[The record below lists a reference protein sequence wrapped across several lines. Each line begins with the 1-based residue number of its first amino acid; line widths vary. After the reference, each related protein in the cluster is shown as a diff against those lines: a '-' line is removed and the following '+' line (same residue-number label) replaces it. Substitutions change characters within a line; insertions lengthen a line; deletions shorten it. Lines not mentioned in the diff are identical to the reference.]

1 MKGLR
6 RAICMIAPALVVGAL
21 IPASASAADYFL
33 RIDGIAGESNSVK
46 YPGTIEVESWSW
58 GVTKDASKPANAQ
71 DFHFVKKVGPAS
83 PKLFEATAAGTL
95 FPKAKLTAV
104 RGATQFP
111 YLRYCF
117 TGVRMS
123 SFQTGGSNGSSIL
136 PMEQISFSFAT
147 VVNVFQGQDETGE
160 PGESVFGGWDFINKI
175 RFGDASC

>member
-6 RAICMIAPALVVGAL
+6 RAICMIAPVLVVGAL
-21 IPASASAADYFL
+21 IPASASAADYYL
-33 RIDGIAGESNSVK
+33 KIDGITGESTSVK
-46 YPGTIEVESWSW
+46 YPGSIEVESWSW
-58 GVTKDASKPANAQ
+58 GVAKDASKPANVQ
-71 DFHFVKKVGPAS
+71 DFHFVKQAGSSS

-111 YLRYCF
+111 LIRYCF

-123 SFQTGGSNGSSIL
+123 SYQTGGSNGSPSL
-136 PMEQISFSFAT
+136 PMEQISFSYAT
-147 VVNVFQGQDETGE
+147 AVSAYQLQDPDGSLGET
-160 PGESVFGGWDFINKI
+160 VFGGWDFINKI